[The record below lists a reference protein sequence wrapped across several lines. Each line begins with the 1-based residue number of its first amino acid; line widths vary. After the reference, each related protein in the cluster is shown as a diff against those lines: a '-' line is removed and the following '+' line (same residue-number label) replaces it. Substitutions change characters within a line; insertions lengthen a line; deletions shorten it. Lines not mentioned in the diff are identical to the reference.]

1 VRGNGA
7 GFKALEALLA
17 CVGCDFFVDCEA
29 EFAKVCF
36 NSVSCNCFGYDEN
49 RSALIHEHILFLYA

>member
-1 VRGNGA
+1 MRGNGA
-7 GFKALEALLA
+7 WFKALEALLA

-36 NSVSCNCFGYDEN
+36 DSVYVSVDDEN
-49 RSALIHEHILFLYA
+49 RSVLIHEHILFLYA